1 MQSVK
6 EDVMHLSNHEHL
18 LAAIVENSADGIVA
32 MDEHG
37 RIQSWNRGAEMI
49 FGHRAADIT
58 GQHNSRL
65 ASPHAQARGDLAHIK
80 QQLLQTGVVRN
91 FETEG
96 IRRDGQTVPLQL
108 SSTLLYDDQQHL
120 IGSACIFRDVT
131 PQKRWQAQLEQL
143 VAERTRELRVKAEQ
157 LQRANE
163 ELQQLDRLKDEFV
176 SLVSHELRA
185 PLTNLNGSLDLM
197 RGGCAHPNFTCQ
209 QMFHIMDEQIM
220 RLARLVQG
228 VLNVSRIEAGQ
239 LTLRY
244 ESVDLQRIAQK
255 TLESVGG
262 RSRIHQFKLSVNE
275 PLPLVMGDP
284 DRLEEVVLNLVD
296 NAIKYSPDGGPI
308 TLQLGTV
315 NGAVQLSV
323 SDAGM
328 GIPTNEIERVFEK
341 FHRVDG
347 ADDQA
352 VYGHGL
358 GLYISK
364 KLVEAHGGDIQ
375 VESQVGLGTKFRVRL
390 PINADQKDSR
400 D

>member
-1 MQSVK
+1 MQNVK
-6 EDVMHLSNHEHL
+6 EGIMLLSNHEHL
-18 LAAIVENSADGIVA
+18 LAAIVESSADGIVA

-37 RIQSWNRGAEMI
+37 RIQSWNRGAETI
-49 FGHRAADIT
+49 FAYRADEII

-65 ASPHAQARGDLAHIK
+65 ASPHARARGDLDRVK
-80 QQLLQTGVVRN
+80 EQLLKTGVVRN

-108 SSTLLYDDQQHL
+108 SSTLLYDEQRQL
-120 IGSACIFRDVT
+120 RGSACIFRDST

-143 VAERTRELRVKAEQ
+143 VAERTRALRVKAEQ

-197 RGGCAHPNFTCQ
+197 RGGCSHPNFTCQ
-209 QMFHIMDEQIM
+209 QMFHIMDEQIG
-220 RLARLVQG
+220 RLTRLVQG
-228 VLNVSRIEAGQ
+228 VLNVSRLEAGQ
-239 LTLRY
+239 LTLRH

-255 TLESVGG
+255 TLASVSG
-262 RSRIHQFKLSVNE
+262 RSRIHQFRLKTSAGMPYV
-275 PLPLVMGDP
+275 VGDA

-308 TLQLGTV
+308 TLEV
-315 NGAVQLSV
+315 SHVHGAVQLSV
-323 SDAGM
+323 SDAGV
-328 GIPTNEIERVFEK
+328 GIPAGELGRVFEK

-347 ADDQA
+347 SDDQA

-375 VESQVGLGTKFRVRL
+375 VESQAGLGTKFTVRL
-390 PINADQKDSR
+390 PIE
-400 D
+400 